1 MLSTIVHEVAV
12 IVVPAKKIYF
22 LLQENF
28 STFEYALLKTFAM
41 TLGELNYESDFIPDV
56 KLHYPLA
63 ANAVFVFFC
72 LAMPI
77 ILMNMLV
84 NIFIVLIF
92 SFGGKLPGI

>member
-1 MLSTIVHEVAV
+1 
-12 IVVPAKKIYF
+12 
-22 LLQENF
+22 
-28 STFEYALLKTFAM
+28 M

-84 NIFIVLIF
+84 SNFFVESIFYLF
-92 SFGGKLPGI
+92 FAHLNFKYAC

>member
-1 MLSTIVHEVAV
+1 
-12 IVVPAKKIYF
+12 
-22 LLQENF
+22 
-28 STFEYALLKTFAM
+28 M

-84 NIFIVLIF
+84 SNFLVVSINASFSSEKKLSRDRVLVNIF
-92 SFGGKLPGI
+92 

>member
-1 MLSTIVHEVAV
+1 
-12 IVVPAKKIYF
+12 
-22 LLQENF
+22 
-28 STFEYALLKTFAM
+28 M

-84 NIFIVLIF
+84 SNLFVVIYQIRETVFHRDIQTPRRELKIRRAAEYF
-92 SFGGKLPGI
+92 

>member
-1 MLSTIVHEVAV
+1 
-12 IVVPAKKIYF
+12 
-22 LLQENF
+22 
-28 STFEYALLKTFAM
+28 M

-84 NIFIVLIF
+84 SNFLLVSIFYLLFVQLNF
-92 SFGGKLPGI
+92 RYEYQKS

>member
-1 MLSTIVHEVAV
+1 M
-12 IVVPAKKIYF
+12 
-22 LLQENF
+22 
-28 STFEYALLKTFAM
+28 LKTFAM

-84 NIFIVLIF
+84 SNCLVVSIIASF
-92 SFGGKLPGI
+92 SLENKSTRARIQ

>member
-1 MLSTIVHEVAV
+1 
-12 IVVPAKKIYF
+12 
-22 LLQENF
+22 
-28 STFEYALLKTFAM
+28 M

-84 NIFIVLIF
+84 SNLLVLNYFSLLGNELLWLQTFSLFIK
-92 SFGGKLPGI
+92 SELPLVESGLMHEENA

>member
-1 MLSTIVHEVAV
+1 M
-12 IVVPAKKIYF
+12 
-22 LLQENF
+22 
-28 STFEYALLKTFAM
+28 LKTFAM

-84 NIFIVLIF
+84 SNFLVLILLMLIVIVISNVF
-92 SFGGKLPGI
+92 